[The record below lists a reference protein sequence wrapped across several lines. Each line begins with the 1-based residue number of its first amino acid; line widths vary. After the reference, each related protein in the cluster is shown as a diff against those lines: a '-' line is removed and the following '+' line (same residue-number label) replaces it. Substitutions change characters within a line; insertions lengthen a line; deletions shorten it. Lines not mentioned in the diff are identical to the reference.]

1 MNVFFLIF
9 LVSSCTVGS
18 QLLLKNGVNGITP
31 IFREEGVVSFLFA
44 AATSPW
50 VIGALTVQVFGYVLW
65 FFVLTQER
73 LSVAFAISG
82 SFFYLL
88 VAAASWLVFNERLN
102 MWQWFGLFM
111 ISAGVVILNLADTS
125 AR

>member
-9 LVSSCTVGS
+9 VVSACTVGS

-31 IFREEGVVSFLFA
+31 IFRDEGAIAFLMA
-44 AATSPW
+44 AATSPF
-50 VIGALTVQVFGYVLW
+50 VIGALVVQVFSYVVW

-88 VAAASWLVFNERLN
+88 VAAASWLVFHERLN
-102 MWQWFGLFM
+102 AWQWAGLVL
-111 ISAGVVILNLADTS
+111 ISVGVVILNLADTHT
-125 AR
+125 

>member
-1 MNVFFLIF
+1 MHVFFLIF
-9 LVSSCTVGS
+9 VVSACTVGS

-31 IFREEGVVSFLFA
+31 IFREEGIFPFLFA
-44 AATSPW
+44 AAMSPW
-50 VIGALTVQVFGYVLW
+50 VIGALFIQVFSYVVW

-102 MWQWFGLFM
+102 MWQWFGLGL
-111 ISAGVVILNLADTS
+111 ISVGVVILNLADTAS
-125 AR
+125 